1 MTTKKQKREM
11 MRLKHEQE
19 MEELRQSGLAAQ
31 RKDREIRAAKA
42 QRAKDDA
49 ARAEKNAVAKAS
61 TKAATT
67 KLEMAMET

>member
-11 MRLKHEQE
+11 MRLKHEKE

-49 ARAEKNAVAKAS
+49 ARAEKNAVTKSS
-61 TKAATT
+61 TKAATA

>member
-1 MTTKKQKREM
+1 MTTKKQKREA

-31 RKDREIRAAKA
+31 KRDREMRAAKA

-49 ARAEKNAVAKAS
+49 ARAEKKAS